1 MTSLQRSPD
10 GGSRGERRGRVIAV
24 RENLVVVATDDVLVK
39 NEVAF
44 VHCRGLRLQAEVLR
58 VRGRLAD
65 LQVFE
70 DTLGVSVGDEVA
82 LTGRPLSATL
92 GPGLLGKVFDGL
104 QNPLASL
111 AESHG
116 FFLPRGA
123 ALEPLDPAR
132 KWKLTARVSP
142 GDTVFAGDTLG
153 IVPEG
158 ALGHHVMA
166 PADLRGAAEV
176 EWITEGSVTTGVEV
190 ARLRETDGTVRPI
203 MLQCQW
209 PVRTP
214 YSQALL
220 DMRRSERLY
229 PQEPLITGVRI
240 VDSFFPIALGGT
252 ACIPGPFG
260 AGKTVLQNLLARYS
274 LVDVVVIIACGERA
288 AEVVELITQFPQ
300 LADPRSG
307 QPLMERTVIICNT
320 SAMPVVSRE
329 SSVYLGITIAEYY
342 RAMGL
347 QVLTIADSTSRW
359 AQAMREI
366 SGRME
371 EIPGEEAF
379 PAYLDSSIR
388 SVYERAGVIRR
399 HDGATGSLTLIGTV
413 SPAGGN
419 FEEPVTQATLG
430 AAKVFLGLSAERAYR
445 RAYPAIDPL
454 QSWSRYRDQLGPWFD
469 ANFGREWNVRI
480 LSLQDLLRRGD
491 AVAQMMEVA
500 GEEGIS
506 LEDYVLLQ
514 KALLLDR
521 VFLQQDAFDPVDV
534 STPIERQRALLEL
547 LWSVVQPGFGFTG
560 REEARHYFAQLG
572 TYFRALNSSVW
583 QSPDYR
589 QQNELIRDHLGRA
602 KPPAPR
608 RDASG

>member
-1 MTSLQRSPD
+1 MANSQQSPEAATA
-10 GGSRGERRGRVIAV
+10 RTRAGRVIAV
-24 RENLVVVATDDVLVK
+24 RENLVIVATDDVLVK

-44 VHCRGLRLQAEVLR
+44 VHCRGRRLQAEVLR

-70 DTLGVSVGDEVA
+70 DTLGVSVGNEVE

-92 GPGLLGKVFDGL
+92 GPGLLGKVYDGL

-123 ALEPLDPAR
+123 AHEPLDSSR
-132 KWKLTARVSP
+132 TWRVTPRVAP
-142 GDTVFAGDTLG
+142 GQVVCAGDTLG
-153 IVPEG
+153 VVPEG
-158 ALGHHVMA
+158 TVAHHVMV
-166 PADLRGAAEV
+166 PADLEGTAEV
-176 EWITEGSVTTGVEV
+176 EWVAEGGSTAGAEV
-190 ARLRETDGTVRPI
+190 ARLRGTDGRRHSVTLWR
-203 MLQCQW
+203 QW
-209 PVRTP
+209 PIRIPFGQGMLDRRTV
-214 YSQALL
+214 
-220 DMRRSERLY
+220 ERVY
-229 PQEPLITGVRI
+229 PQEPLFTGVRI
-240 VDSFFPIALGGT
+240 VDTFFPIALGGT

-288 AEVVELITQFPQ
+288 GEVVELITQFPQ
-300 LADPRSG
+300 LMDPRGDQS
-307 QPLMERTVIICNT
+307 LMERTVIICNT

-329 SSVYLGITIAEYY
+329 SSMYLGITIAEYY

-388 SVYERAGVIRR
+388 GIYERAGVVRR
-399 HDGATGSLTLIGTV
+399 RDGGLGSLTLIGTV

-419 FEEPVTQATLG
+419 FEEPVTQSTLG
-430 AAKVFLGLSAERAYR
+430 AVKVFLGLSADRAYR

-454 QSWSRYRDQLGPWFD
+454 QSWTRYRDQLRPWFD
-469 ANFGREWNVRI
+469 AHLGSSWSARVVAM
-480 LSLQDLLRRGD
+480 QDLLRKGD

-506 LEDYVLLQ
+506 LDDYVLLQ
-514 KALLLDR
+514 KSLLVDR
-521 VFLQQDAFDPVDV
+521 TFLQQDAYDPVDV
-534 STPIERQRALLEL
+534 STSIERQHALLDL
-547 LWSVVQPGFGFTG
+547 LWGVVQGEFRFEE
-560 REEARHYFAQLG
+560 REQAREFFAKLAVL
-572 TYFRALNSSVW
+572 FRALNSSAW
-583 QSPDYR
+583 NSPEYR
-589 QQNELIRDHLGRA
+589 QNHDQVVRYLD
-602 KPPAPR
+602 R
-608 RDASG
+608 RGAGAD

>member
-1 MTSLQRSPD
+1 MTSLQPSAEA
-10 GGSRGERRGRVIAV
+10 GSRGGRRGRVIAV
-24 RENLVVVATDDVLVK
+24 RENLIVVATDDVLVK

-44 VHCRGLRLQAEVLR
+44 VESRGLRLQAEVLR

-70 DTLGVSVGDEVA
+70 DTQGVSVGDEVA
-82 LTGRPLSATL
+82 LTGQPLSATL

-123 ALEPLDPAR
+123 ALEPLDPSR
-132 KWKLTARVSP
+132 TWKLSARVAA

-153 IVPEG
+153 TVPEG
-158 ALGHHVMA
+158 ALVHHVMV
-166 PADLRGAAEV
+166 PADLKGAAEV
-176 EWITEGSVTTGVEV
+176 EWIAEGSVTIGVEV
-190 ARLRETDGTVRPI
+190 ARLRGADGQVHPI
-203 MLQCQW
+203 MLQSTW

-214 YSQALL
+214 FSQALL
-220 DMRRSERLY
+220 DVRLGERLY
-229 PQEPLITGVRI
+229 PQEPLVTGVRI

-388 SVYERAGVIRR
+388 SIYERAGVIRR
-399 HDGATGSLTLIGTV
+399 RDGTVGSLTLIGTV

-419 FEEPVTQATLG
+419 FEEPVTQSTLG
-430 AAKVFLGLSAERAYR
+430 AAKVFLGLSADRAYR

-469 ANFGREWNVRI
+469 ANFGRAWNVRI
-480 LSLQDLLRRGD
+480 LALQDLLRRGD

-514 KALLLDR
+514 KALLVDR
-521 VFLQQDAFDPVDV
+521 VFLQQDAYDPVDV

-547 LWSVVQPGFGFTG
+547 LWTAVEARPGFTE
-560 REEARHYFAQLG
+560 REEARHFFAQLG
-572 TYFRALNSSVW
+572 THFRALNSSVW
-583 QSPDYR
+583 ESPDFR
-589 QQNELIRDHLGRA
+589 QQHEQVLRHLAGVE
-602 KPPAPR
+602 
-608 RDASG
+608 G